1 MNRFLQRLLSVVAAS
16 FVLAGAAQ
24 GAAAANMAAT
34 PDIFVRDVSNEVLEA
49 IRADK
54 QLAAGDPARV
64 QKLVDDKILP
74 YTDFVRMT
82 QLAAGRGWRQ
92 ATPEQ
97 RQQLITEFRILLM
110 RVYSGA
116 LSQVRDHKVE
126 LKPFRA
132 QPTDTDVIVRSALVA
147 SRGEPIPLDYRLTKT
162 DAGWKIYDVNVAG
175 VWLVENYRT
184 QFAQAINAGGIDGLI
199 KQLADRNRALEA
211 AAKKG

>member
-1 MNRFLQRLLSVVAAS
+1 MNRFLKR
-16 FVLAGAAQ
+16 FIGVLATSLAL
-24 GAAAANMAAT
+24 AAAAPAAVATT
-34 PDIFVRDVSNEVLEA
+34 PAAAPDVLVRDISNEVLDN

-64 QKLVDDKILP
+64 QKLVDEKILP
-74 YTDFVRMT
+74 YTDFTRMT
-82 QLAAGRGWRQ
+82 QLAVGRGWRQ
-92 ATPEQ
+92 ASPEQ
-97 RQQLITEFRILLM
+97 RQLLVTEFRTLLM

-126 LKPFRA
+126 LKPFRGQA
-132 QPTDTDVIVRSALVA
+132 SDTDVIVRSSLVA
-147 SRGEPIPLDYRLTKT
+147 SRGEPIPLDYRLMKT
-162 DAGWKIYDVNVAG
+162 EAGWKIYDVNVAG

-184 QFAQAINAGGIDGLI
+184 QFAQAINAGGVDGLI

>member
-74 YTDFVRMT
+74 YTDFARMT

-97 RQQLITEFRILLM
+97 RQQLITEFRTLLM

>member
-1 MNRFLQRLLSVVAAS
+1 MKPLLQACLSLLAAGLIAVAPAHAAVAAS
-16 FVLAGAAQ
+16 TDSA
-24 GAAAANMAAT
+24 
-34 PDIFVRDVSNEVLEA
+34 PDLLVNKVSNEVLDA

-54 QLAAGDPARV
+54 ALAAGDPTRV
-64 QKLVDDKILP
+64 QQLVDDKILP
-74 YTDFVRMT
+74 YTDFGRMT

-97 RQQLITEFRILLM
+97 RKQLVAEFRTLLI

-132 QPTDTDVIVRSALVA
+132 QPGDTEVVVRSTLVA
-147 SRGEPIPLDYRLTKT
+147 TRGDPIPLDYRLTKT
-162 DAGWKIYDVNVAG
+162 DAGWKIFDVNVAG

-184 QFAQAINAGGIDGLI
+184 QFAQAINAGGVEGLI

>member
-1 MNRFLQRLLSVVAAS
+1 MKPLLQGCLSLLAAGLIAVAPAHAAVAAS
-16 FVLAGAAQ
+16 TEAAPDVLV
-24 GAAAANMAAT
+24 NE
-34 PDIFVRDVSNEVLEA
+34 VSNEVLDA

-54 QLAAGDPARV
+54 ALAAGDPSRV

-74 YTDFVRMT
+74 YTDFSRMT
-82 QLAAGRGWRQ
+82 QLAVGRGWRQ
-92 ATPEQ
+92 ASPEQ
-97 RQQLITEFRILLM
+97 RKQLVAEFRTLLI

-132 QPTDTDVIVRSALVA
+132 QPGDSEVVVRSALVA
-147 SRGEPIPLDYRLTKT
+147 SRGEPIPLDYRLVKT
-162 DAGWKIYDVNVAG
+162 DAGWKIFDVNVAG

-184 QFAQAINAGGIDGLI
+184 QFAQAINAGGVEGLI